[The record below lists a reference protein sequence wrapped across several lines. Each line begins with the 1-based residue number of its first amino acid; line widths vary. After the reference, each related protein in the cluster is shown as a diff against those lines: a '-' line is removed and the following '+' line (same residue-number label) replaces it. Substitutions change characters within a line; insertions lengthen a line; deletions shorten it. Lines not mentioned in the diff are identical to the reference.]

1 MFEKKVNMEDFNNID
16 MGTFEEK
23 YSEKGLWEKI
33 QGNVAAIGANLVYKA
48 LQLFYVAQSPQ
59 CPTKVK
65 AAIYGAL
72 GYLISP
78 LDLIPDFTPVAG
90 YADDAVALGT
100 ALLLAQMYITDEI
113 KMKAR
118 EKIRSLFGEEI
129 LRKLEEE
136 GYNRETNLASGDAHD
151 FRVFCR
157 VLRRAANG
165 DPDQGD
171 RHRGD
176 RYARF

>member
-1 MFEKKVNMEDFNNID
+1 MFGKNVNAEDFNNID

-65 AAIYGAL
+65 AAIYGSL

-100 ALLLAQMYITDEI
+100 ALLLAQMYITDDI

-136 GYNRETNLASGDAHD
+136 GVPS
-151 FRVFCR
+151 
-157 VLRRAANG
+157 
-165 DPDQGD
+165 
-171 RHRGD
+171 
-176 RYARF
+176 

>member
-1 MFEKKVNMEDFNNID
+1 MFGKNVNAEDFNNID

-59 CPTKVK
+59 CPAKVK
-65 AAIYGAL
+65 AAIYGSL

-136 GYNRETNLASGDAHD
+136 GIQS
-151 FRVFCR
+151 
-157 VLRRAANG
+157 
-165 DPDQGD
+165 
-171 RHRGD
+171 
-176 RYARF
+176 

>member
-1 MFEKKVNMEDFNNID
+1 MREIKILGEGRIVFGKNVNAEDFNNID

-136 GYNRETNLASGDAHD
+136 GVQS
-151 FRVFCR
+151 
-157 VLRRAANG
+157 
-165 DPDQGD
+165 
-171 RHRGD
+171 
-176 RYARF
+176 

>member
-1 MFEKKVNMEDFNNID
+1 MEIKILGEGRIVFGKNVHAEDFNNID

-59 CPTKVK
+59 CPTKAK
-65 AAIYGAL
+65 AAIYGSL

-118 EKIRSLFGEEI
+118 EKLRSLFGEEI

-136 GYNRETNLASGDAHD
+136 GVQS
-151 FRVFCR
+151 
-157 VLRRAANG
+157 
-165 DPDQGD
+165 
-171 RHRGD
+171 
-176 RYARF
+176 

>member
-65 AAIYGAL
+65 AAIYGSL

-118 EKIRSLFGEEI
+118 KR
-129 LRKLEEE
+129 R

-176 RYARF
+176 RYVRFRGVCAQRIRRAG